1 MARELPI
8 TEARARLTQIAN
20 DLVDSQDT
28 VTVTNRGKPMMT
40 LIGYEMYE
48 SIMESLEIMSDPD
61 LTAQL
66 RKSLREARSGDV
78 IGLDEVGRETGLRC
92 RSGSS

>member
-1 MARELPI
+1 MAQELPI
-8 TEARARLTQIAN
+8 TEARAKLTQIAN

-48 SIMESLEIMSDPD
+48 SIMESLEIMGDPA
-61 LTAQL
+61 LMAQL
-66 RKSLREARSGDV
+66 RQSLQEARSGDV
-78 IGLDEVGRETGLRC
+78 IGLDQVEREL
-92 RSGSS
+92 S

>member
-8 TEARARLTQIAN
+8 TEARARLTQIAD
-20 DLVDSQDT
+20 DLVDSHHT

-61 LTAQL
+61 LMAQL
-66 RKSLREARSGDV
+66 RQSLREARSGDV
-78 IGLDEVGRETGLRC
+78 IGLGEVERELA
-92 RSGSS
+92 

>member
-1 MARELPI
+1 MEIELPI
-8 TEARARLTQIAN
+8 TEARAKLTQIAN

-28 VTVTNRGKPMMT
+28 VTVTNRGKPVMT

-48 SIMESLEIMSDPD
+48 SITESLEVMSDPD
-61 LTAQL
+61 LMAQL

-78 IGLDEVGRETGLRC
+78 IGLDDVEMRD
-92 RSGSS
+92 

>member
-1 MARELPI
+1 MAQELPI

-48 SIMESLEIMSDPD
+48 SIMESLEIMGDPA
-61 LTAQL
+61 LMAQL
-66 RKSLREARSGDV
+66 RQSLQEARSGDV
-78 IGLDEVGRETGLRC
+78 IGLDQVEREL
-92 RSGSS
+92 S

>member
-1 MARELPI
+1 MTRELPI

-28 VTVTNRGKPMMT
+28 VTVTNRGKPMMI

-48 SIMESLEIMSDPD
+48 SIMESLEIMSDPE
-61 LTAQL
+61 LKAQL
-66 RKSLREARSGDV
+66 RQSLREARRGDV
-78 IGLDEVGRETGLRC
+78 IGLDEVERDLA
-92 RSGSS
+92 

>member
-1 MARELPI
+1 MAREMPI
-8 TEARARLTQIAN
+8 TEARAKLTQIAN

-28 VTVTNRGKPMMT
+28 VTVTTRGKPVMT

-48 SIMESLEIMSDPD
+48 SIMESLEVMSDPE
-61 LTAQL
+61 LMAQI

-78 IGLDEVGRETGLRC
+78 IGLDHVERELA
-92 RSGSS
+92 

>member
-28 VTVTNRGKPMMT
+28 VTVTNRGKPMVT

-48 SIMESLEIMSDPD
+48 SIIESLEIMSDPE
-61 LTAQL
+61 LMAQL
-66 RKSLREARSGDV
+66 RQSLREARSGDV
-78 IGLDEVGRETGLRC
+78 ISLDQVERTLT
-92 RSGSS
+92 

>member
-28 VTVTNRGKPMMT
+28 VTVTN
-40 LIGYEMYE
+40 
-48 SIMESLEIMSDPD
+48 
-61 LTAQL
+61 A
-66 RKSLREARSGDV
+66 
-78 IGLDEVGRETGLRC
+78 
-92 RSGSS
+92 GSR

>member
-1 MARELPI
+1 MAKELPI
-8 TEARARLTQIAN
+8 TEARAKLTQIAN

-48 SIMESLEIMSDPD
+48 SIMESLEIMSDPE
-61 LTAQL
+61 LMAQL
-66 RKSLREARSGDV
+66 RKSLVEARSGDV
-78 IGLDEVGRETGLRC
+78 IDLEEVERELA
-92 RSGSS
+92 

>member
-1 MARELPI
+1 MAQELPI
-8 TEARARLTQIAN
+8 TEARAKLTQIAN

-48 SIMESLEIMSDPD
+48 SIMESLEILSDPE
-61 LTAQL
+61 LMAQL
-66 RKSLREARSGDV
+66 RQSLREARSGDV
-78 IGLDEVGRETGLRC
+78 IGLDEVERDLA
-92 RSGSS
+92 

>member
-8 TEARARLTQIAN
+8 TEARTKLTQIAN

-48 SIMESLEIMSDPD
+48 SIMESLEIMSDPE
-61 LTAQL
+61 LMAQL
-66 RKSLREARSGDV
+66 RQSLREARSGDV
-78 IGLDEVGRETGLRC
+78 IGLDEVERDLA
-92 RSGSS
+92 

>member
-8 TEARARLTQIAN
+8 TEARAKLTQIAN
-20 DLVDSQDT
+20 DLVDSQGT

-48 SIMESLEIMSDPD
+48 SIMESLEIMSDPE
-61 LTAQL
+61 LMARL
-66 RKSLREARSGDV
+66 RQSLREARHGDV
-78 IGLDEVGRETGLRC
+78 IGLDEVERALA
-92 RSGSS
+92 

>member
-8 TEARARLTQIAN
+8 TEARAKLTQIAN
-20 DLVDSQDT
+20 DLVDSQGT

-48 SIMESLEIMSDPD
+48 SIMESLEIMSDPE
-61 LTAQL
+61 LMARL
-66 RKSLREARSGDV
+66 RQSLREARHGDV
-78 IGLDEVGRETGLRC
+78 IGLDEVKRELA
-92 RSGSS
+92 

>member
-1 MARELPI
+1 MAQELPI

-48 SIMESLEIMSDPD
+48 SIMETLEIMGDPA
-61 LTAQL
+61 LMAQL
-66 RKSLREARSGDV
+66 RQSLQEARSGDV
-78 IGLDEVGRETGLRC
+78 IGLDQVEREL
-92 RSGSS
+92 S

>member
-8 TEARARLTQIAN
+8 TEARAKLTQIAN
-20 DLVDSQDT
+20 DLVGSQDA

-61 LTAQL
+61 LMAQL

-78 IGLDEVGRETGLRC
+78 IGLDQVERELT
-92 RSGSS
+92 

>member
-8 TEARARLTQIAN
+8 TEARAKLTQIAN

-28 VTVTNRGKPMMT
+28 VTVTNRGKPMVT

-61 LTAQL
+61 LMAQL
-66 RKSLREARSGDV
+66 RKSLREARRGDV
-78 IGLDEVGRETGLRC
+78 IDLDEVERELA
-92 RSGSS
+92 

>member
-20 DLVDSQDT
+20 DLRRLSGHGDRHE
-28 VTVTNRGKPMMT
+28 RGKPMMI

-48 SIMESLEIMSDPD
+48 SIMESLEIMSDTD
-61 LTAQL
+61 LMEQL
-66 RKSLREARSGDV
+66 RQRLREARSGDV
-78 IGLDEVGRETGLRC
+78 IGLDEVKRELG
-92 RSGSS
+92 

>member
-1 MARELPI
+1 MAREMPI
-8 TEARARLTQIAN
+8 TEARAKLTQVAN

-28 VTVTNRGKPMMT
+28 VTVTTRGKPVMT

-48 SIMESLEIMSDPD
+48 SIMESLEVMSDPE
-61 LTAQL
+61 LMAQL

-78 IGLDEVGRETGLRC
+78 IGLDHVERELA
-92 RSGSS
+92 

>member
-1 MARELPI
+1 MARQLPI

-48 SIMESLEIMSDPD
+48 SIMETLEIMGDPA
-61 LTAQL
+61 LMAQL
-66 RKSLREARSGDV
+66 RQSVQEARSVDL
-78 IGLDEVGRETGLRC
+78 IGLGQVEREL
-92 RSGSS
+92 SI

>member
-1 MARELPI
+1 MAKELPI
-8 TEARARLTQIAN
+8 TEARAKLTQIAN

-61 LTAQL
+61 LMVLL
-66 RKSLREARSGDV
+66 RQSLREARRGEV
-78 IGLDEVGRETGLRC
+78 VGLDEVERDFA
-92 RSGSS
+92 

>member
-1 MARELPI
+1 MAQELPI

-28 VTVTNRGKPMMT
+28 VTVTNRGKPVMT

-48 SIMESLEIMSDPD
+48 SIMESLEIMGDPA
-61 LTAQL
+61 LMAQL
-66 RKSLREARSGDV
+66 RQSLQEARSGEV
-78 IGLDEVGRETGLRC
+78 IDLDQVEREL
-92 RSGSS
+92 S

>member
-48 SIMESLEIMSDPD
+48 SIMEALEITSDPD
-61 LTAQL
+61 LMAQL
-66 RKSLREARSGDV
+66 RQSLREARSGDV
-78 IGLDEVGRETGLRC
+78 ICLAEVERELA
-92 RSGSS
+92 

>member
-28 VTVTNRGKPMMT
+28 VTVTNRGKPMMI
-40 LIGYEMYE
+40 LVGYEMYE

-61 LTAQL
+61 LIVQL
-66 RKSLREARSGDV
+66 RHSLREARRGHV
-78 IGLDEVGRETGLRC
+78 IGLHEVERTLA
-92 RSGSS
+92 